1 MFSGILSNSDSML
14 RGVLHVERILPRL
27 VVETCCI
34 FLHFAGNLQPS
45 QNARPSMSDKE
56 AKPSF
61 ERVLLKISGEALMG
75 DQGYGL
81 HPPTVE
87 RIASEVKRV
96 HDLGV
101 EVCMVIGGGNIF
113 RGLQGS
119 AQGMERTTADY
130 MGMLA
135 TVMNALAMQGAL
147 EALGIHTR
155 VISAIPMDQVC
166 EPYIRR
172 RAVRHLEKKRVCI
185 FAAGTGN
192 PYFTTDTASAL
203 RANEMSCQAIFMG
216 KNGVD
221 GVYDKDPAKHDD
233 AVRYDK
239 VSYDDVLAKR
249 LAVMD
254 ASAIALARDND
265 LPIIVFSLD
274 EPGGFKG
281 ILAGEG
287 TYTLVKD

>member
-1 MFSGILSNSDSML
+1 MDQSPEPKTTF
-14 RGVLHVERILPRL
+14 
-27 VVETCCI
+27 
-34 FLHFAGNLQPS
+34 
-45 QNARPSMSDKE
+45 K
-56 AKPSF
+56 
-61 ERVLLKISGEALMG
+61 RVMLKISGEALMG
-75 DQGYGL
+75 NQGFGL

-87 RIASEVKRV
+87 RVAREVKTV

-101 EVCMVIGGGNIF
+101 EICMVIGGGNIF

-135 TVMNALAMQGAL
+135 TVMNALAVQSAL
-147 EALGIHTR
+147 ESVGVFTR

-192 PYFTTDTASAL
+192 PYFTTDTAATL
-203 RANEMSCQAIFMG
+203 RASEMACEAIFKG
-216 KNGVD
+216 TKVD
-221 GVYDKDPAKHDD
+221 GVYDKDPVKNVD

-239 VSYDDVLAKR
+239 ISYDDVLAKH

-254 ASAIALARDND
+254 ASAIALARDNN
-265 LPIIVFSLD
+265 LPIIVFSLN

-281 ILAGEG
+281 ILGGEG
-287 TYTLVKD
+287 TYTTVSD

>member
-1 MFSGILSNSDSML
+1 MDATNPHGAP
-14 RGVLHVERILPRL
+14 GPRPL
-27 VVETCCI
+27 Y
-34 FLHFAGNLQPS
+34 
-45 QNARPSMSDKE
+45 R
-56 AKPSF
+56 
-61 ERVLLKISGEALMG
+61 RVMLKISGEALMG

-87 RIASEVKRV
+87 RIAAEVKAV

-101 EVCMVIGGGNIF
+101 EICMVIGGGNIF

-135 TVMNALAMQGAL
+135 TVMNALAMQSAL
-147 EALGIHTR
+147 ERLGVFTR

-192 PYFTTDTASAL
+192 PYFTTDTAATL
-203 RANEMSCQAIFMG
+203 RASEMGCEAVFKG
-216 KNGVD
+216 TKVD
-221 GVYDKDPAKHDD
+221 GVYDE
-233 AVRYDK
+233 
-239 VSYDDVLAKR
+239 VLEKN
-249 LAVMD
+249 LGVMD
-254 ASAIALARDND
+254 ATAIALARDNR

-274 EPGGFKG
+274 EPGGFRG
-281 ILAGEG
+281 VLAGEG
-287 TYTLVKD
+287 TYTLVHA

>member
-1 MFSGILSNSDSML
+1 MADDTDHKPAFS
-14 RGVLHVERILPRL
+14 
-27 VVETCCI
+27 
-34 FLHFAGNLQPS
+34 
-45 QNARPSMSDKE
+45 
-56 AKPSF
+56 
-61 ERVLLKISGEALMG
+61 RVLLKISGEALMG
-75 DQGYGL
+75 DQGFGL

-87 RIASEVKRV
+87 RIANEVKAV
-96 HDLGV
+96 HDMGV
-101 EVCMVIGGGNIF
+101 EVCMVIGGGNVF

-135 TVMNALAMQGAL
+135 TVMNALAMQSAL
-147 EALGIHTR
+147 EGLGVFTR
-155 VISAIPMDQVC
+155 VITAIRMDEVA

-203 RANEMSCQAIFMG
+203 RANEMACEAIFMG
-216 KNGVD
+216 KNGTD
-221 GVYDKDPAKHDD
+221 GVYDSDPRTNPDAKRYD
-233 AVRYDK
+233 AVTYDE
-239 VSYDDVLAKR
+239 VLQKN
-249 LAVMD
+249 LKVMD

-274 EPGGFKG
+274 EPGGFRG
-281 ILAGEG
+281 VMAGEG
-287 TYTLVKD
+287 TFTKVHG

>member
-1 MFSGILSNSDSML
+1 M
-14 RGVLHVERILPRL
+14 
-27 VVETCCI
+27 
-34 FLHFAGNLQPS
+34 S
-45 QNARPSMSDKE
+45 QTATPQT
-56 AKPSF
+56 SF
-61 ERVLLKISGEALMG
+61 KRVMLKISGEALMG
-75 DQGYGL
+75 EQGFGL

-87 RIASEVKRV
+87 RIADEVKSV

-101 EVCMVIGGGNIF
+101 EICMVIGGGNIF

-135 TVMNALAMQGAL
+135 TVMNALAMQSAL
-147 EALGIHTR
+147 EARNVFTR

-192 PYFTTDTASAL
+192 PYFTTDTAATL
-203 RANEMSCQAIFMG
+203 RASEMACEVIFKG
-216 KNGVD
+216 TKVD
-221 GVYDKDPAKHDD
+221 GVYDKDPAKNAD
-233 AVRYDK
+233 AFRLNNITYNE
-239 VSYDDVLAKR
+239 VLAKR

-254 ASAIALARDND
+254 ASAIALARDNG

-274 EPGGFKG
+274 EAGGFKG
-281 ILAGEG
+281 ILAGKG
-287 TYTLVKD
+287 TYTTVTE

>member
-1 MFSGILSNSDSML
+1 MTDM
-14 RGVLHVERILPRL
+14 P
-27 VVETCCI
+27 ET
-34 FLHFAGNLQPS
+34 AY
-45 QNARPSMSDKE
+45 K
-56 AKPSF
+56 
-61 ERVLLKISGEALMG
+61 RVLLKISGEALMG

-87 RIASEVKRV
+87 RIAREVKAV

-135 TVMNALAMQGAL
+135 TVMNALGMQAAL
-147 EALGIHTR
+147 EGLGVYTR

-192 PYFTTDTASAL
+192 PYFTTDTAATL
-203 RANEMSCQAIFMG
+203 RASEMSCEVIFMG
-216 KNGVD
+216 KNGTD
-221 GVYDKDPAKHDD
+221 GVYDKDPREHAD
-233 AVRYDK
+233 
-239 VSYDDVLAKR
+239 AKR
-249 LAVMD
+249 FDSVTYDEVLQKNLKVMD
-254 ASAIALARDND
+254 ASAIALARDNK

-287 TYTLVKD
+287 TYTIVKD